1 MHCLLNIKSGL
12 QNGYLNV
19 IIKRNVLYVRT
30 NGILAYYSNKDRVF
44 RMLFKDKGRLLELYV
59 CMNIS
64 LPVVRTC
71 GVL

>member
-1 MHCLLNIKSGL
+1 ML
-12 QNGYLNV
+12 
-19 IIKRNVLYVRT
+19 RT